1 MLFYK
6 NIYAHIGQKIIRFV
20 ITVIQ

>member
-6 NIYAHIGQKIIRFV
+6 NIYAHIGQKIIQFV